1 MISSCLD
8 VVFVDCVTIEDEDE
22 DGVGVR
28 GKIPLIPLIPLI
40 ESGDCVGDGVDGG
53 VDIEGLLDIPRC
65 LELRAAVFI

>member
-28 GKIPLIPLIPLI
+28 GKIPLIPRIA
-40 ESGDCVGDGVDGG
+40 SGDCVGDGVDGG